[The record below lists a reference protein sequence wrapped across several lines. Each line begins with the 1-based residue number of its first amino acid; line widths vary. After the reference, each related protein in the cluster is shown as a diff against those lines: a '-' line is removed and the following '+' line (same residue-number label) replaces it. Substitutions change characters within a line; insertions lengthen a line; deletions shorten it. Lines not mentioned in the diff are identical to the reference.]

1 MSMELFVLSD
11 RRLASI
17 AEGQRAINAES
28 FPLRLSPE
36 TPFEELDGIYRC
48 I

>member
-17 AEGQRAINAES
+17 AEWQRAINAES